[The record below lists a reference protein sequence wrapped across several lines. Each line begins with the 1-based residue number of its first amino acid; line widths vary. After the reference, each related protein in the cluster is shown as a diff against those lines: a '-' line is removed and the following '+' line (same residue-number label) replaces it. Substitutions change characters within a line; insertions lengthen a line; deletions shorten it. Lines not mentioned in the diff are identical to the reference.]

1 MALPICLHIPEAPEP
16 LSVTLPG
23 GVTIQQPD
31 LMQAIQP
38 ALTPLMPL
46 FDIIDAVVAAFDCIK
61 AIPESLGPP
70 PDPTVLASSISKLA
84 EKVMELLRLVP
95 QLSLPYTVVGLIDL
109 ILDTLQK
116 ARGQLLHL
124 QQRMQQLQ
132 RALDRAG
139 ELGDAGLLAI
149 ARCAHE
155 NVAQEAA
162 NTGKALG
169 SLSKLVAL
177 LNAFLGMVGAP
188 EVPDLSSLSGR
199 PLDEVIAPLDAIV
212 EALQAVRRAVP
223 LP

>member
-16 LSVTLPG
+16 MKVTLPG
-23 GVTIQQPD
+23 GVSIQQPD
-31 LMQAIQP
+31 LIQAIQP

-46 FDIIDAVVAAFDCIK
+46 FDIIETVVAVFDCIK
-61 AIPESLGPP
+61 AIPASLGPP

-109 ILDTLQK
+109 VLDTLQK

-132 RALDRAG
+132 RAVDRAE
-139 ELGDAGLLAI
+139 ELGDVGLLAI
-149 ARCAHE
+149 ARCAQE

-169 SLSKLVAL
+169 GLSQLVAL
-177 LNAFLGMVGAP
+177 LNVFLGMVGAP

-199 PLDEVIAPLDAIV
+199 PLDEAIAPLDAIV

>member
-16 LSVTLPG
+16 LAVTLPG
-23 GVTIQQPD
+23 GITLQQQE
-31 LMQAIQP
+31 LLKAIQP

-46 FDIIDAVVAAFDCIK
+46 FDIVDAVIAVFDCIK
-61 AIPESLGPP
+61 AIPDSLGPP
-70 PDPTVLASSISKLA
+70 PDPSALVASISKLA
-84 EKVMELLRLVP
+84 EKVMKLLRLIP
-95 QLSLPYTVVGLIDL
+95 QLSLPYTIIGTIDL

-124 QQRMQQLQ
+124 LQRMQQIQ
-132 RALDRAG
+132 GAIDKAG
-139 ELGDAGLLAI
+139 QLGDPGLLAI
-149 ARCAHE
+149 AGCAQA

-162 NTGKALG
+162 NTGKALA

-177 LNAFLGMVGAP
+177 LNIFLGMVGAP
-188 EVPDLSSLSGR
+188 EVPDLTSLSGR
-199 PLDEVIAPLDAIV
+199 PLNEAIAPLDAIV